1 MKNQSTEVCQRWK
14 QSCRTLRIIEVAGL
28 ILIAVILILGMIF
41 DLRKTHFLFIDEF
54 SNVSLAAL
62 QIQASTSAISIAL
75 VALINGAVSA
85 SVINASCIKY

>member
-41 DLRKTHFLFIDEF
+41 DLRKTYQLIY
-54 SNVSLAAL
+54 
-62 QIQASTSAISIAL
+62 SAGEMWDRL
-75 VALINGAVSA
+75 RLI
-85 SVINASCIKY
+85 